1 VALAFR
7 DQDQALEVDRALRD
21 SGSEFVLLQRAVAR
35 GVEARDMIFGLATTW
50 AAVLGAI
57 AYGSGDFIGGC
68 VTRRLGTFCTVA
80 IAQSVAVAFMMQDYA
95 LAQRSLPIE
104 IQGWVSVAAGI
115 AYAIGLMSIYEGLGH
130 GRIAIVASI
139 CGLLSIVVPL
149 AGDLTLGRDIAQNE
163 FTGIALCAA
172 AALLI
177 VGASGDCGDRE
188 SIGWSVRLGVT
199 SGLGFGIADLG
210 LGTMPPELAAGSL
223 FITRIVAATIAVV
236 LALGFLRRISSK
248 SILISAPASAVVASV
263 PGSTGSQPTGMSLG
277 LTACVA
283 LAMTAGLLDT
293 LGHVG
298 YVHAATHGSM
308 GVAAALV
315 AIFPGV
321 TVLLAAIVLRERITR
336 TQLVG
341 FGFGA
346 GGIIFISV

>member
-1 VALAFR
+1 
-7 DQDQALEVDRALRD
+7 
-21 SGSEFVLLQRAVAR
+21 
-35 GVEARDMIFGLATTW
+35 MIFGLATTS

-57 AYGSGDFIGGC
+57 AYGSGDFIGGY
-68 VTRRLGTFCTVA
+68 VARRLGTFCTVA
-80 IAQSVAVAFMMQDYA
+80 IAQSVAAAFMLQDYA
-95 LAQRSLPIE
+95 LAQRSLPLGT
-104 IQGWVSVAAGI
+104 QGWVSLAAGI
-115 AYAIGLMSIYEGLGH
+115 AYAIGVMSIYEGLGH

-149 AGDLTLGRDIAQNE
+149 AGDLVLGRDITQNE

-172 AALLI
+172 AAVLI

-210 LGTMPPELAAGSL
+210 LGMMPPELAAGSL
-223 FITRIVAATIAVV
+223 FVTRIVAATIAVV
-236 LALGFLRRISSK
+236 LALRLGRRISAR
-248 SILISAPASAVVASV
+248 SILISAPASVAGA
-263 PGSTGSQPTGMSLG
+263 PASTSSRPTGMSLG
-277 LTACVA
+277 LTACIV

-321 TVLLAAIVLRERITR
+321 TVLLAAIVLGERITR
-336 TQLVG
+336 MQLVG